1 MTKLRAPV
9 GDTDERGDGDVAESV
24 GVRSAFATPLVCAEV
39 ETVALEGFDLEGER
53 SKLRQIFVDSWRSR
67 DLIVMLSRKDFF
79 VRYRRASFGLLW
91 AVGLPAFQA
100 LVLSVVFSRLI
111 RFETG
116 VPYGVFVF
124 AGITP
129 WSYFNSSISSAATSI
144 VDGQTLA
151 TKVYFPRAILPFVVI
166 GANFMAFIP
175 AVVVLVAFAL
185 LSGVTIGWNLL
196 LLIPATL
203 VLLGLT
209 AAFSLVLSA
218 AHVYFR
224 DVRYVVAAALIAW
237 MYATPVIYPLDKMH
251 GTIRTIIEINP
262 ATGMVELF
270 RQAVGVHDPGWM
282 ATLPWTFGWMAAL
295 LVVGAMLHR
304 RFDRVFVDL
313 L

>member
-1 MTKLRAPV
+1 MSPV
-9 GDTDERGDGDVAESV
+9 WAGAET
-24 GVRSAFATPLVCAEV
+24 A
-39 ETVALEGFDLEGER
+39 ALDGFDLEGEG

-67 DLIVMLSRKDFF
+67 DLVIMLSRKDFF

-91 AVGLPAFQA
+91 AIGLPAFQA
-100 LVLSVVFSRLI
+100 LVLAVVFSRLI
-111 RFETG
+111 RFETS

-144 VDGQTLA
+144 VDGQSLA

-166 GANFMAFIP
+166 GANFIAFLP
-175 AVVVLVAFAL
+175 AVAVLIAFAL
-185 LSGVTIGWNLL
+185 LSGVTIGWHIL

-203 VLLGLT
+203 VLLMLT

-237 MYATPVIYPLDKMH
+237 MYGTPVIYPIDKMH
-251 GTIRTIIEINP
+251 GVVRQLIEINP

-270 RQAVGVHDPGWM
+270 REAVGVHDAHWG
-282 ATLPWTFGWMAAL
+282 AALPWTFVWMGGLLLIAA
-295 LVVGAMLHR
+295 VLHR

>member
-1 MTKLRAPV
+1 
-9 GDTDERGDGDVAESV
+9 
-24 GVRSAFATPLVCAEV
+24 
-39 ETVALEGFDLEGER
+39 
-53 SKLRQIFVDSWRSR
+53 
-67 DLIVMLSRKDFF
+67 
-79 VRYRRASFGLLW
+79 
-91 AVGLPAFQA
+91 
-100 LVLSVVFSRLI
+100 
-111 RFETG
+111 
-116 VPYGVFVF
+116 
-124 AGITP
+124 
-129 WSYFNSSISSAATSI
+129 
-144 VDGQTLA
+144 
-151 TKVYFPRAILPFVVI
+151 VYFPRAILPFVVI

-185 LSGVTIGWNLL
+185 LSGVAIGWNFL
-196 LLIPATL
+196 LLIPATI

-224 DVRYVVAAALIAW
+224 AVRYVVAAALIAW

>member
-1 MTKLRAPV
+1 V
-9 GDTDERGDGDVAESV
+9 GTA
-24 GVRSAFATPLVCAEV
+24 
-39 ETVALEGFDLEGER
+39 ALGGFDLEGES

-67 DLIVMLSRKDFF
+67 DLIIMLSRKDFF

-100 LVLSVVFSRLI
+100 LVLAVVFSRLI
-111 RFETG
+111 RFETS

-129 WSYFNSSISSAATSI
+129 WSYLSSSISSAATSI
-144 VDGQTLA
+144 VDGQSLA

-166 GANFMAFIP
+166 GANFIAFLP

-185 LSGVTIGWNLL
+185 LSGVSIGWHIFLL
-196 LLIPATL
+196 VPATL
-203 VLLGLT
+203 VLLMLT
-209 AAFSLVLSA
+209 AAFSLLLSA

-237 MYATPVIYPLDKMH
+237 MYATPVIYPIDRMH
-251 GTIRTIIEINP
+251 GVVRKFVEINP
-262 ATGMVELF
+262 ATGMIELF
-270 RQAVGVHDPGWM
+270 REAVGVHDPGW
-282 ATLPWTFGWMAAL
+282 AAALPWTFVWMAGL
-295 LVVGAMLHR
+295 LVLAAILHR